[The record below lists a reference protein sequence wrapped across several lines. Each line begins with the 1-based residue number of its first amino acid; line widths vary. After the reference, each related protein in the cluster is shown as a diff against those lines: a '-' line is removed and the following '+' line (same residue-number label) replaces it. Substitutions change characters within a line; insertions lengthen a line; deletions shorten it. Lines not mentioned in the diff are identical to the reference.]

1 MSFSI
6 TYITFGSEEDAQ
18 RISKQLVE
26 ERLAA
31 CANIFPIK
39 SIYEWN
45 AVLQNDQEWVAIL
58 KTTHE
63 GWSALRSR
71 AEEIHPYEVP
81 CIMKIEV
88 EANEKYEAWIRKQTE
103 NGDSVIGDQ

>member
-1 MSFSI
+1 MSFCTI
-6 TYITFGSEEDAQ
+6 YITFGSEEDAQ

-45 AVLQNDQEWVAIL
+45 AVLQNEQEWVAIL
-58 KTTHE
+58 KTTHDR
-63 GWSALRSR
+63 WVALKSR
-71 AEEIHPYEVP
+71 VDEIHPYEVP

-88 EANEKYEAWIRKQTE
+88 EANEKYEAWIKSQTRNE
-103 NGDSVIGDQ
+103 

>member
-6 TYITFGSEEDAQ
+6 IYITFGSEEDAQ

-45 AVLQNDQEWVAIL
+45 ATLQDDQEWVAIV

-63 GWSALRSR
+63 RWPTLKSR
-71 AEEIHPYEVP
+71 VEEIHPYEVP

-88 EANEKYEAWIRKQTE
+88 EANEKYEAWIHAQTRTA
-103 NGDSVIGDQ
+103 